1 MVRFLG
7 FCVGLLF
14 VVVLLV
20 AALLPRDASTPDAV
34 AALHKAPRQASWQQD
49 KPFGTGVF
57 GTYDRGQ
64 LQRGFQVFSEVCSAC
79 HGLDH
84 VAFRNLEAIGFSE
97 AEVKALAKAK
107 EVAAVDEN
115 TGEPTT
121 RPALPA
127 DFWPSPYPNEVAARA
142 ANNNALPPD
151 LSLIIKARHDGKR
164 YLYSLLTGYG
174 ETPPEGFEVPAG
186 LHYNPWFSSVNI
198 AMPQILFDEQLEY
211 ADGTK
216 ATTDQMAKDV
226 VAFLDWA
233 AQPELEQR
241 HRIGVGVM
249 IFLVILT
256 ILAWLSKRRVW
267 ADIPH

>member
-7 FCVGLLF
+7 VCTGLLF

-20 AALLPRDASTPDAV
+20 AAVMPREASTPDPTV
-34 AALHKAPRQASWQQD
+34 ALHQQPRDASWQQD
-49 KPFGTGVF
+49 GVF
-57 GTYDRGQ
+57 GTFDRAQ
-64 LQRGFQVFSEVCSAC
+64 LQRGFHVYKDVCAAC

-97 AEVKALAKAK
+97 AQVKALAKER
-107 EVAAVDEN
+107 EVPAIDGN
-115 TGEPTT
+115 TGEVTT
-121 RPALPA
+121 RPALPS
-127 DFWPSPYPNEVAARA
+127 DYWPSPYPNEIAARA

-164 YLYSLLTGYG
+164 YIYSLLTGYG
-174 ETPPEGFEVPAG
+174 QEAPEGHEVPAG
-186 LHYNPWFSSVNI
+186 LYYNPWFASVNI
-198 AMPQILFDEQLEY
+198 AMPQILSDDQLEY

-216 ATTDQMAKDV
+216 ASTDQMAKDV

-241 HRIGVGVM
+241 HRTGIGVM

-256 ILAWLSKRRVW
+256 LLAWVSKRRVW
-267 ADIPH
+267 AGIPH

>member
-7 FCVGLLF
+7 FCAGLLF

-20 AALLPRDASTPDAV
+20 AALIPREASSPDPV
-34 AALHKAPRQASWQQD
+34 AALHKAPHAASWQQD

-57 GTYDRGQ
+57 GTFDKAQ
-64 LQRGFQVFSEVCSAC
+64 LQRGFHVYKDVCAAC

-84 VAFRNLEAIGFSE
+84 VAFRNLEAIGFS
-97 AEVKALAKAK
+97 AAQVKALAKEK
-107 EVAAVDEN
+107 EVPSIDEN
-115 TGEPTT
+115 TGELTT
-121 RPALPA
+121 RPALPS
-127 DFWPSPYPNEVAARA
+127 DFWPAPYPNEIAARA

-151 LSLIIKARHDGKR
+151 LSLIIKARHDGKN
-164 YLYSLLTGYG
+164 YVHSLLTGYG
-174 ETPPEGFEVPAG
+174 QEPPEGFEVPAG
-186 LHYNPWFSSVNI
+186 LYYNPYFSSVNI

-211 ADGTK
+211 ADGTP
-216 ATTDQMAKDV
+216 ATADQMSMDV

-249 IFLVILT
+249 IFLGILT
-256 ILAWLSKRRVW
+256 ILAWVAKRRVW